1 MNLKQRFYRLI
12 SRYTEDALLIDSLWI
27 ELETKYAETHR
38 AYHNQK
44 HLQEL
49 FTYFDAYKQHL
60 ENPALVEFSIFYHD
74 IIYSIWKK
82 DNEEKSALLAIERL
96 ASLQLH
102 AHDLDSIHEQI
113 IATKTHTTIHAD
125 TAWMID
131 FDLGILGQ
139 SPAVYLDYTK
149 SIREEY
155 KSVPTFMYTKGRK
168 IVLQHFINKPFIYA
182 TAAFQKLYEE
192 QAKLNLI
199 NELNAL

>member
-1 MNLKQRFYRLI
+1 MTLKQRFNQLI
-12 SRYTEDALLIDSLWI
+12 APYTNETLLIDALWV
-27 ELETKYAETHR
+27 ELEANYSQPHR
-38 AYHNQK
+38 TYHNQK

-49 FTYFDAYKQHL
+49 FTYFDTYKQHL
-60 ENPALVEFSIFYHD
+60 EAPTLVAFSIFYHD

-82 DNEEKSALLAIERL
+82 DNEEKSALLAIDRL
-96 ASLQLH
+96 ASLRLH
-102 AHDLDSIHEQI
+102 SHELDSIQEQI
-113 IATKTHTTIHAD
+113 MATKSHTTIHAD

-139 SPAVYLDYTK
+139 SPEVYLKYTK

-155 KSVPTFMYTKGRK
+155 KSVPALLYTKGRK
-168 IVLQHFINKPFIYA
+168 KVLQHFINKPFIYA
-182 TAAFQKLYEE
+182 TATFQKLYEE